1 MKKEIV
7 VKNVPPFMALTPL
20 ENCAFSKIFDTIRR
34 FPVAILVNDRE
45 SFHCVAD
52 GYPPNNATPCQIY
65 LPVDKTKTQK
75 NYKKH
80 KIIILQRAKVV
91 SVVLGVEYA
100 NSDLTD
106 IFNAMDQYISENN
119 LKATSNFRVIYHQEK
134 RKWQRNAFLK
144 RSKEGIITEIQ
155 VVLED

>member
-1 MKKEIV
+1 MNQEIV

-20 ENCAFSKIFDTIRR
+20 EHCAFSKIFDTIKR
-34 FPVAILVNDRE
+34 FPIAILLNGRE

-52 GYPPNNATPCQIY
+52 GYPPDQATPCQIY
-65 LPVDKTKTQK
+65 LPVDKTKSQK
-75 NYKKH
+75 NFKKH

-100 NSDLTD
+100 NSDLSD
-106 IFNAMDQYISENN
+106 IFNAMDQYIAENKLN
-119 LKATSNFRVIYHQEK
+119 ATSNFRVVYHQEK

-155 VVLED
+155 VVLAD